1 MRKLL
6 PVDLYVPDLDVPS
19 EESLYF
25 SVNVTGVPNVD
36 SWVRGLEDVLADI
49 DEKYSK
55 KERKGGKR
63 ISLGCAKV
71 AIDKTEIRLRIA
83 RFIPYPQSIV
93 NRVKRLR
100 SEAYDAIK
108 PYVIVQ
114 ESPSGR
120 KKHFMSGDMLIDAKK
135 AIMDLNERVVHKE
148 IQTAITE
155 FENSSDYARIFDYIK
170 NSGVAVEEPGSRSFP
185 EVSLDADQLGILS
198 ESYRRLLNEKKRLA
212 IEAADAKRRELVEK
226 IEQEAEKKRQEVLE
240 AIEKDIRGRLTEVVL
255 KLGELTVND
264 SKTNR
269 KSLDSLSKRASELH
283 RLASSVGLGE
293 IISDHIKTIE
303 KTAQGLV
310 AGDANAILEAS
321 KKFAESCGVS
331 PTEVADENF
340 RLAAKKMRGESLF
353 LRVID

>member
-1 MRKLL
+1 MTKLL

-25 SVNVTGVPNVD
+25 SVDVTGVPNVD
-36 SWVRGLEDVLADI
+36 RWVRGLEDVLADI

-71 AIDKTEIRLRIA
+71 AEMRLRIA
-83 RFIPYPQSIV
+83 RFIPYPQSII

-155 FENSSDYARIFDYIK
+155 FENSADYARIFDYIK

-198 ESYRRLLNEKKRLA
+198 ESYRRLLDEKKRSA

-255 KLGELTVND
+255 KLGELAVNGI
-264 SKTNR
+264 KTNR

-283 RLASSVGLGE
+283 RLASSVGFGE

-310 AGDANAILEAS
+310 AGDANTILEAS